1 MILKYLECAP
11 KPKKIVVVPTDLS
24 LSNFIH
30 VVVPTKTVASG
41 IFNRFESLSIFVVGS
56 YILSYRTR
64 PYNMNFKFSNTFI
77 YL

>member
-11 KPKKIVVVPTDLS
+11 KPKKI
-24 LSNFIH
+24 